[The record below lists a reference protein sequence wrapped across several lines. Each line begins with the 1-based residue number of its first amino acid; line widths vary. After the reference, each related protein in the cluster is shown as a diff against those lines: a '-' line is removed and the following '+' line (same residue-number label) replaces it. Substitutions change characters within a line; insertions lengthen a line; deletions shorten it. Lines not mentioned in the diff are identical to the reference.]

1 MAEFSE
7 LIKNFNKCRDY
18 VRDFFVYGF
27 KSRQD
32 FTSDRKSARTY
43 DDERRR
49 ITSWLSEYVV
59 EDMTE
64 QPSSNNFQDTTQR
77 NTTDCGITSE
87 KSKNIAE
94 KNRVKNISLQIDSNL
109 LDTNPLFSVWKT
121 KSFTDNDILLHFY
134 ILDILSGY
142 ASSSDSQKSRTED
155 SKPISSG
162 SIHPAYS
169 ANELADIIS
178 EEYSFPADTQ
188 LVRRKCN
195 EYVKEG
201 LLETEKDGRTLLYKA
216 GLTWNELTDLAS
228 SKPAGITN
236 NALINSLKSK
246 EMERSFINAISLF
259 QLDNPF
265 GYIGN
270 TISEKLQSDNTI
282 FRIKHSFPTFT
293 LEEEIAYDLLCAKND
308 RSYIKMDIMS
318 SKSGQISH
326 PIYGVPL
333 KIFVSTRT
341 GRRYVCIYHMIH
353 ERSQTKD
360 DKPLNQKFH
369 FRCIRLDQIKAVT
382 IITPEDVSGKKRTAL
397 KSTIDAFEM
406 QMNALEKNLTLVWGV
421 SFEGMRTKVKL
432 TLDIDEQYE
441 KFILNRLEREGKNG
455 TVTRIS
461 DNTFLYEKTVF
472 DANEM
477 FPWLRTFIGRIM
489 DIHFITLNQYGDE
502 IRENFSLRKQFLED
516 INTMTDI
523 YS

>member
-1 MAEFSE
+1 MAEFQE

-32 FTSDRKSARTY
+32 FTSNKKSARTY

-64 QPSSNNFQDTTQR
+64 QNH
-77 NTTDCGITSE
+77 
-87 KSKNIAE
+87 
-94 KNRVKNISLQIDSNL
+94 VKNISLQLDSNL

-121 KSFTDNDILLHFY
+121 KSFTDNDIMLHFY
-134 ILDILSGY
+134 LLDILGGY
-142 ASSSDSQKSRTED
+142 TYSSEHNKTVPTGSYSTSCHHTFDDADFASSSRN
-155 SKPISSG
+155 SKHS
-162 SIHPAYS
+162 AYS
-169 ANELADIIS
+169 ANELADILS
-178 EEYSFPADTQ
+178 EDYSFPADTQ

-201 LLETEKDGRTLLYKA
+201 LLETEKEGKTLLYKCS
-216 GLTWNELTDLAS
+216 LTWDELFKHTVTTDFKKDRKDNNSRNKYAS
-228 SKPAGITN
+228 LSEHVTSSNKDELCLT
-236 NALINSLKSK
+236 
-246 EMERSFINAISLF
+246 NAISFF
-259 QLDNPF
+259 QLVNPF

-270 TISEKLQSDNTI
+270 TITEKLQSENKC

-293 LEEEIAYDLLCAKND
+293 LEEEIAYDILCAKND
-308 RSYIKMDIMS
+308 HSYIKMDIINNR
-318 SKSGQISH
+318 SGQNSH

-353 ERSQTKD
+353 EKSHNINREHLTQR
-360 DKPLNQKFH
+360 FH
-369 FRCIRLDQIKAVT
+369 FLCIRLDQIKAVT
-382 IITPEDVSGKKRTAL
+382 IITLDVVSEKKRATL
-397 KSTIDAFEM
+397 KSTIDAFEA
-406 QMNALEKNLTLVWGV
+406 QKKTLDNNLSYVWGV
-421 SFEGMRTKVKL
+421 SFEGMLTKVEL
-432 TLDIDEQYE
+432 TLSIDEEYE
-441 KFILNRLEREGKNG
+441 KFILNRLEREGKSG
-455 TVTRIS
+455 IVTRIS
-461 DNTFLYEKTVF
+461 DNTFLYEKIVF

-489 DIHFITLNQYGDE
+489 DIHFIALNQNGDE
-502 IRENFSLRKQFLED
+502 IRENLSLRKQFLED
-516 INTMTDI
+516 INSMIAI